1 MTVESKTAPDCT
13 TVKTTV
19 EVRKLEKDE
28 WTKQNEL
35 DCADETC
42 DDQATTDPED
52 DDSSSHEPCDDEP
65 QRRISDEPAP
75 GQVAVSSAK
84 KPVPAPDVESQEER
98 EADSQEER
106 EAAGQEQGEEPE
118 DGEKKAALLSPEDTI
133 FIFDWDDTC
142 LPSTWVSGQGLTLN
156 EESIVSESQLQQLDE
171 AAQVVAKT
179 LSLAK
184 RYGTVVLVTN
194 AEKGWI
200 ELSCRKFIPNLL
212 PSLADIRIVSAR
224 TTYESAS
231 LSSPQDWKYH
241 AFQNELHRK
250 FGEEALNDSER
261 QKNVLS
267 LGDSH
272 HEREALFRAAGSLPN
287 CRSKS
292 MKFVERPDISQICKQ
307 HSLVTTQ
314 FERIVQHDENL
325 DLCIRCS

>member
-1 MTVESKTAPDCT
+1 MTSESQSTHDCNVEKP
-13 TVKTTV
+13 VV
-19 EVRKLEKDE
+19 EVEKLEGDE
-28 WTKQNEL
+28 WTKQTEF
-35 DCADETC
+35 DYTDETC

-52 DDSSSHEPCDDEP
+52 DDSSSHETCDDEP
-65 QRRISDEPAP
+65 SP
-75 GQVAVSSAK
+75 GLVAVSGVK
-84 KPVPAPDVESQEER
+84 KPVPADADNHEEQ
-98 EADSQEER
+98 EADSHEKQLVRAEDQQTDSHEEQE
-106 EAAGQEQGEEPE
+106 
-118 DGEKKAALLSPEDTI
+118 DSVDSEKSPAVFSTEDTI

-156 EESIVSESQLQQLDE
+156 QESIVSQSQLQQLDE
-171 AAQVVAKT
+171 AAKVVAKT

-194 AEKGWI
+194 AEEGWI
-200 ELSCRKFIPNLL
+200 ELSCRKFIPSLL

-231 LSSPQDWKYH
+231 LPSPQDWKFQ
-241 AFQNELHRK
+241 AFQSELYRK
-250 FGEEALNDSER
+250 FGEEAVHESER
-261 QKNVLS
+261 RKNVLS

-272 HEREALFRAAGSLPN
+272 HEREALFRVASSLPN

-307 HSLVTTQ
+307 HTLVAGQ
-314 FERIVQHDENL
+314 FERIVHHDENL

>member
-13 TVKTTV
+13 AEQTTV
-19 EVRKLEKDE
+19 EVQRLEKDD
-28 WTKQNEL
+28 WKKQNDI
-35 DCADETC
+35 DCADETST
-42 DDQATTDPED
+42 ARSTTTDPED
-52 DDSSSHEPCDDEP
+52 DDSSSHEQCDDEP
-65 QRRISDEPAP
+65 TP
-75 GQVAVSSAK
+75 GQVAVSGAK
-84 KPVPAPDVESQEER
+84 KPVPDADSQEER
-98 EADSQEER
+98 EADSQEEQEADSQEER
-106 EAAGQEQGEEPE
+106 EANTEEEQKDSADCRQKP
-118 DGEKKAALLSPEDTI
+118 AMLSEEDTI
-133 FIFDWDDTC
+133 CIFDWDDTC

-184 RYGTVVLVTN
+184 RFGTVVLVTN

-200 ELSCRKFIPNLL
+200 ELSCRKFVPNLL
-212 PSLADIRIVSAR
+212 PSLVDVRIVSAR

-231 LSSPQDWKYH
+231 LTSPQDWKYH
-241 AFQNELHRK
+241 AFRSELMKK
-250 FGEEALNDSER
+250 FGEEALHDSER
-261 QKNVLS
+261 RKNVLS

-272 HEREALFRAAGSLPN
+272 HEREALFRAAASLPN

-307 HSLVTTQ
+307 HLLVSAQ

>member
-1 MTVESKTAPDCT
+1 MTVESKTARDCT
-13 TVKTTV
+13 AEQTTV
-19 EVRKLEKDE
+19 EVQSLEKE
-28 WTKQNEL
+28 LWEKQNEI

-52 DDSSSHEPCDDEP
+52 DDSSSHENCEEEP
-65 QRRISDEPAP
+65 TP
-75 GQVAVSSAK
+75 GQVAVSGAK
-84 KPVPAPDVESQEER
+84 KPVPASDAESQEDR
-98 EADSQEER
+98 EADSQEEQ
-106 EAAGQEQGEEPE
+106 EADSQKEQEANSQEEQE
-118 DGEKKAALLSPEDTI
+118 NSAKSAMLSDEDTI

-200 ELSCRKFIPNLL
+200 ELSCRKFVPNLL
-212 PSLADIRIVSAR
+212 PALLGVRIVSAR
-224 TTYESAS
+224 TNYESAS
-231 LSSPQDWKYH
+231 LTSPQDWKYY
-241 AFQNELHRK
+241 AFQSELMRK
-250 FGEEALNDSER
+250 FGEEALHDSER
-261 QKNVLS
+261 RKNVLS

-272 HEREALFRAAGSLPN
+272 HEREALFRVAASLPN

-307 HSLVTTQ
+307 HLLVTAQ